1 MAPVTGF
8 DPFKS
13 HYYFGMWIT
22 GQPMNSL
29 ATAIAGWTYHY
40 WNGLAIALFYVLT
53 FGRRLWIFA
62 VGWAMFLEACM
73 LGLFPLFMSIPH
85 PIAFIAVSMFGHACY
100 GVVLGL
106 AAQRWALNWEDAL

>member
-1 MAPVTGF
+1 
-8 DPFKS
+8 
-13 HYYFGMWIT
+13 
-22 GQPMNSL
+22 
-29 ATAIAGWTYHY
+29 
-40 WNGLAIALFYVLT
+40 
-53 FGRRLWIFA
+53 
-62 VGWAMFLEACM
+62 MFLEACM